1 MQKNAQKALLFREP
15 PTVERETKMTKFLT
29 GLTQLAQA
37 AVVAAW
43 AATAITW
50 TATPSSAAVQPT
62 EKRVALVIGNGAY
75 QSAVRLDNAVFDA
88 KAVAESFR
96 KLGFQV
102 VDGYDLDIDQ
112 MRSKVSEFSAAL
124 SDSKSAVIYY
134 AGHGIS
140 VDEENYLVPTD
151 IVLKSPTD
159 LDLNAISVSLLLKQM
174 KRDDRVNIVILDACR
189 DNPFAAVLAKQKTRS
204 LVVERGLTPIDGD
217 LARGT
222 LIAFASDPKSSA
234 LDGPTGAHSPFTEA
248 FLAHLFDAGVPID
261 TVMSRVR
268 NDVWEK
274 TGHHQLPWVNTSL
287 IGEYELNPQPTSEPA
302 ADNANPAATP
312 SEFAA
317 DPRQAQENLLW
328 ESAQHSNLSADYQAY
343 LSAFPSGVFAQ
354 MAKNRIAS
362 TESARTPTPTPAPQT
377 LAMVEPSG
385 PKNDAIKDNIGT
397 ADTERALNLGAAG
410 EKEVQQ
416 RLSALDLYTGPKTGA
431 LDDATRSAL
440 AQWQKKSGFAPT
452 SFLDSAELAALKA
465 DSETEYQ
472 KSLAAQPA
480 IQPAAPEPRRALARP
495 SPKAPV
501 MRAAKPS
508 APAAPARRVVKR
520 TNPNRPETTAQ
531 AAPPPPPPV
540 FLGGSPAWRHRAGL
554 PELPTDPGMGG
565 RPPGFWLGSS
575 GGRLLF
581 RGY

>member
-1 MQKNAQKALLFREP
+1 MA
-15 PTVERETKMTKFLT
+15 KFFCVLVRFSV
-29 GLTQLAQA
+29 LARLAVLAAIAFGFAASVSLA
-37 AVVAAW
+37 AVSPV
-43 AATAITW
+43 
-50 TATPSSAAVQPT
+50 

-75 QSAVRLDNAVFDA
+75 QNAVRLDNAVFDA
-88 KAVAESFR
+88 RAVADSFR

-189 DNPFAAVLAKQKTRS
+189 DNPFAAVLARQKTRA
-204 LVVERGLTPIDGD
+204 LVVERGLTRIDGD

-234 LDGPTGAHSPFTEA
+234 LDGPNGQHSPFTEA

-287 IGEYELNPQPTSEPA
+287 IGEYELNPEIAPGPTAESAKPS
-302 ADNANPAATP
+302 ATP
-312 SEFAA
+312 AEILA

-328 ESAQHSNLSADYQAY
+328 ESAQHSNLGADYQAY
-343 LSAFPSGVFAQ
+343 LSAFPAGVFAQ

-362 TESARTPTPTPAPQT
+362 IESARTSAPPTTPQN
-377 LAMVEPSG
+377 LAMTEPTG
-385 PKNDAIKDNIGT
+385 PKADELKDNLGT
-397 ADTERALNLGAAG
+397 ADTERALNLSPAG
-410 EKEVQQ
+410 QKEVQQ
-416 RLSALDLYTGPKTGA
+416 RLTALDLYKGPVTGA
-431 LDDATRSAL
+431 LDPATRSAL
-440 AQWQKKSGFAPT
+440 AEWQKKSGFAPT
-452 SFLDSAELAALKA
+452 SFLDSAQVAALKA

-472 KSLAAQPA
+472 KYLAAQPTT
-480 IQPAAPEPRRALARP
+480 QPAAAEAPRRALARP

-508 APAAPARRVVKR
+508 APATPARRVVKR
-520 TNPNRPETTAQ
+520 TNPSRPETVYQ
-531 AAPPPPPPV
+531 APPPPPPPPPI

-565 RPPGFWLGSS
+565 RPPGFWMGSS
-575 GGRLLF
+575 GGLLL
-581 RGY
+581 GGH

>member
-1 MQKNAQKALLFREP
+1 M
-15 PTVERETKMTKFLT
+15 VERETKMTKFLT

-37 AVVAAW
+37 ALVAAW
-43 AATAITW
+43 AATAIAW
-50 TATPSSAAVQPT
+50 TATPSAAAVQPT

-174 KRDDRVNIVILDACR
+174 KRDERVNIVILDACR
-189 DNPFAAVLAKQKTRS
+189 DNPFAAALAKQKTRA

-248 FLAHLFDAGVPID
+248 FLSHLFDPGVTID

-287 IGEYELNPQPTSEPA
+287 IGEYELNPQPMSEPA
-302 ADNANPAATP
+302 ADSAKPVAKP

-362 TESARTPTPTPAPQT
+362 TESARTPAPQT

-385 PKNDAIKDNIGT
+385 PKDDAIKDNIGT

-431 LDDATRSAL
+431 LDAATRSAL

-452 SFLDSAELAALKA
+452 SFLDSAQVAALRA

-508 APAAPARRVVKR
+508 APATPARRVVKR
-520 TNPNRPETTAQ
+520 TNPNRPEIVEQ

-554 PELPTDPGMGG
+554 PELPTDPGLGG

-575 GGRLLF
+575 GGGLLF
-581 RGY
+581 RGHY

>member
-1 MQKNAQKALLFREP
+1 MA
-15 PTVERETKMTKFLT
+15 KFFGVLARFS
-29 GLTQLAQA
+29 GLARLAVLA
-37 AVVAAW
+37 AIAFGFAA
-43 AATAITW
+43 
-50 TATPSSAAVQPT
+50 SVSLAAVQPND
-62 EKRVALVIGNGAY
+62 KRVALVIGNGAY
-75 QSAVRLDNAVFDA
+75 QNAVRLDNAVFDA
-88 KAVAESFR
+88 RAVADSFR

-174 KRDDRVNIVILDACR
+174 KRDERVNIVILDACR
-189 DNPFAAVLAKQKTRS
+189 DNPFAAVLAKQKTRA

-248 FLAHLFDAGVPID
+248 FLAHLFDSGVTID

-287 IGEYELNPQPTSEPA
+287 IGEYELNPQLTSEPA
-302 ADNANPAATP
+302 AENAKPVATS

-343 LSAFPSGVFAQ
+343 LGAFPSGVFAQ

-362 TESARTPTPTPAPQT
+362 MESARTSAPTPALQT
-377 LAMVEPSG
+377 LAMAEPSG
-385 PKNDAIKDNIGT
+385 LKDDALKDSVAT

-416 RLSALDLYTGPKTGA
+416 RLSALDIYAGPKTGT
-431 LDDATRSAL
+431 LDPATRSAL
-440 AQWQKKSGFAPT
+440 GEWQKKSGFAPT
-452 SFLDSAELAALKA
+452 SFLDAAQLAALKA
-465 DSETEYQ
+465 DSEAEYQ

-480 IQPAAPEPRRALARP
+480 TQPAAPDTPRRVFVKP
-495 SPKAPV
+495 SPKPPV
-501 MRAAKPS
+501 VRSAKPS
-508 APAAPARRVVKR
+508 APPATPARRLVKR
-520 TNPNRPETTAQ
+520 TNTKSRETTAQ
-531 AAPPPPPPV
+531 AAPPPPPV

-565 RPPGFWLGSS
+565 RPPGFWTGSS
-575 GGRLLF
+575 GGLF
-581 RGY
+581 IGGLRH